1 MKRYRALIQ
10 VNRKATALIVE
21 AENIDKAS
29 RIAESKGKLLS
40 IKKELFFKKWL
51 EVKMD
56 KAEQQVFLQRLS
68 AMISSKV
75 SATKA
80 LTIMAENFIGPIRK
94 ASTRMLGMVESGMT
108 IGQAM
113 EVLGSRYFNSQVI
126 ALVIAG
132 ERSGSTGIALK
143 SAAKFQA
150 EMERV
155 KSGAS
160 IEMLKGVLGL
170 IIGGG
175 FIIIIRYFLAPVML
189 GMDLVVKNWEMVKEG
204 VNHWKGIADVSIIV
218 FAVIMVFIIGVWLL
232 SSLGRVVVPNYA
244 DKIVMKIPVV
254 KSIIL
259 AKKYYASLYGLS
271 LLISSG
277 MSIRN
282 ALKISAESSGKGQLK
297 RDYEAA
303 YEAIMKGKSWAH
315 EMYSLHPTDKAALAM
330 VQDRAQTAETLN
342 DIAEQYKAIYIS
354 QVAITAPV
362 IQFTAVVFMALCG
375 GIIFGLTIAPILQLS
390 AGGL

>member
-1 MKRYRALIQ
+1 MNQYKAVIE
-10 VNRKATALIVE
+10 VKRKATIITVE
-21 AENIDKAS
+21 AESIEKAS
-29 RIAESKGKLLS
+29 RIASSKGKLLT
-40 IKKELFFKKWL
+40 IKKELFFKKWF

-80 LTIMAENFIGPIRK
+80 LTIMSENFIGPIRK
-94 ASTRMLGMVESGMT
+94 ASIRMLGMVESGMT

-113 EVLGSRYFNSQVI
+113 EVLGSRYFNNQVI
-126 ALVIAG
+126 ALVMAG
-132 ERSGSTGIALK
+132 EKSGSTGIALK
-143 SAAKFQA
+143 TAARFQA

-155 KSGAS
+155 KNGAS
-160 IEMLKGVLGL
+160 LEILKGIGGL

-175 FIIIIRYFLAPVML
+175 AIVFIRHVFAPIL
-189 GMDLVVKNWEMVKEG
+189 LELDLVQKNWDMVSEQII
-204 VNHWKGIADVSIIV
+204 HWKGISDISIIV
-218 FAVIMVFIIGVWLL
+218 FSLIMLLIVTVSLL
-232 SSLGRVVVPNYA
+232 SSVGRLVIPNHA

-254 KSIIL
+254 KSIVL

-277 MSIRN
+277 MTIRN
-282 ALKISAESSGKGQLK
+282 ALKISAESSEKGQLK
-297 RDYEAA
+297 GDYEAA
-303 YEAIMKGKSWAH
+303 YNAIQKGKPWAQQ
-315 EMYSLHPTDKAALAM
+315 MYSLHPTDKAALSM
-330 VQDRAQTAETLN
+330 VQDRAQTVETLN
-342 DIAEQYKAIYIS
+342 DISEQYKAIYIS

-362 IQFTAVVFMALCG
+362 IQLIAVVFMALCG
-375 GIIFGLTIAPILQLS
+375 AIMFGLTIAPILQLS